1 MATIIKA
8 SQSAA
13 AAFHPDEL
21 GQRAQSYLDEVRA
34 QAAEML
40 AAAESEAAQ
49 VLKRAQA
56 EGYAAGLAAAEQSID
71 QRLTAHWSRLEP
83 LVVQAV
89 DAIHTAR
96 AQWLAQWE
104 TSAVRLATAIAG
116 RIVRHEVARTP
127 QLTLTLVHEA
137 LELAAG
143 YGDIQLRLHPDDLA
157 LLRPQIEPLVA
168 ELARLGKAEMV
179 ADERIERGGCRLDS
193 RLGCIDQ
200 QFQAQLGRIEQELL

>member
-40 AAAESEAAQ
+40 AAAESDAAQ

-89 DAIHTAR
+89 EPPGD
-96 AQWLAQWE
+96 E
-104 TSAVRLATAIAG
+104 TRPAGSDVQPAHFLYGVRCPG
-116 RIVRHEVARTP
+116 FNF
-127 QLTLTLVHEA
+127 LVWRE
-137 LELAAG
+137 
-143 YGDIQLRLHPDDLA
+143 
-157 LLRPQIEPLVA
+157 
-168 ELARLGKAEMV
+168 
-179 ADERIERGGCRLDS
+179 
-193 RLGCIDQ
+193 
-200 QFQAQLGRIEQELL
+200 